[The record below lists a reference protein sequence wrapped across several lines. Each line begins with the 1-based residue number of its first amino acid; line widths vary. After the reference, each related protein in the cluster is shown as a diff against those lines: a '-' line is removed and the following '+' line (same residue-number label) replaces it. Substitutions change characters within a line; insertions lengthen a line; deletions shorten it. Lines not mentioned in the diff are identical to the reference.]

1 MDNNII
7 KTNAT
12 ESLIKI
18 INIYNQYLPSYT
30 YPWVILCLA
39 SIIQFFAWFGGR
51 YLFPNATLIKRIFFL
66 WLIAALEFIVLI
78 PGIGASAEILGYSE
92 SFLAIIF
99 HAFQLG
105 IFFIL
110 NKYTLKAEFNNY
122 HMFAFILMGLSII
135 IISYTK

>member
-1 MDNNII
+1 MGHIMFSVNNTIFCMVWWKI
-7 KTNAT
+7 FISKCNSYKTY
-12 ESLIKI
+12 I
-18 INIYNQYLPSYT
+18 
-30 YPWVILCLA
+30 
-39 SIIQFFAWFGGR
+39 
-51 YLFPNATLIKRIFFL
+51 FL